1 MKVRHS
7 FSSSPCKVWENF
19 FRKQA
24 LHEGTNFFRQIFGG
38 MFCMEN
44 YQIMQG
50 GKLMVKSFQ
59 RSSQFKF
66 PLIDPVLF
74 EKLTPQIADLI

>member
-1 MKVRHS
+1 
-7 FSSSPCKVWENF
+7 
-19 FRKQA
+19 
-24 LHEGTNFFRQIFGG
+24 
-38 MFCMEN
+38 MEN

-74 EKLTPQIADLI
+74 EKLTPQIADLIWKATTRCL